1 MKRTN
6 IVGTIQH
13 TVLRHQM
20 ISDGDFV
27 AVGLSGGKDSMTLLH
42 ALERFRR
49 FGGIDFRLGAIMVDP
64 GFQNFDIDSAKK
76 FCEELGV
83 ELTIV
88 ATDIA
93 EIVFD
98 IRNEKNPC
106 SLCANMRRGALATN
120 MQRLGMNKLALGH
133 HEDDLVSTFFM
144 NLVYGGRIKTLDAM
158 SFLDRSGITVI
169 RPMIYL
175 SEDAIKAY
183 VRKNNI
189 PVVKSPCPVDK
200 KTSRESAKQMAE
212 TLYATNQ
219 HAKSAIINAVK
230 SLVHSSQPTG
240 GAHTGQEIQMP
251 EALSTSNEIC

>member
-6 IVGTIQH
+6 IVGIIQH

-42 ALERFRR
+42 ALEHFRR
-49 FGGIDFRLGAIMVDP
+49 FGGIAFKLGAIMVDP
-64 GFQNFDIDSAKK
+64 GFHNFDIESAKR
-76 FCEELGV
+76 FCDELGV
-83 ELTIV
+83 ELTV
-88 ATDIA
+88 VPTDIA
-93 EIVFD
+93 EVVFE

-120 MQRLGMNKLALGH
+120 MQKLGMNKLALGH
-133 HEDDLVSTFFM
+133 HEDDLISTFFM
-144 NLVYGGRIKTLDAM
+144 NLVYGGRIKTLDAV
-158 SFLDRSGITVI
+158 SYLDRTGITVI

-175 SEDAIKAY
+175 SEDTIKAY
-183 VRKNNI
+183 VKKNNI

-212 TLYATNQ
+212 MLYTTNQ

-230 SLVHSSQPTG
+230 SLVHSPQSCEGDRKEP
-240 GAHTGQEIQMP
+240 EIQTP
-251 EALSTSNEIC
+251 KA